1 MPIVIISW
9 FNEPN
14 EPRSSVGANSD
25 KYTGTVA
32 IEPQAR
38 PMTIRPRTNIVTLG
52 AIAKINAPN
61 AKIIAINSTK
71 RRRQSYL
78 IAARYYLHQ

>member
-1 MPIVIISW
+1 
-9 FNEPN
+9 
-14 EPRSSVGANSD
+14 
-25 KYTGTVA
+25 
-32 IEPQAR
+32 
-38 PMTIRPRTNIVTLG
+38 MTIRPRTNIVTLG